1 MRDARA
7 YGDWMSFWAEAA
19 AIVYPYFLTE
29 PPTISDLVDSVR
41 RTRREEVLEKLLTWS
56 YIDLVEDLFEE
67 PHVKAH
73 VMRAGIQ
80 ADPSSAGSML
90 GIAMYCCDRFVRP
103 EDRGIPK
110 MSMGT
115 VTEAMAS
122 AARSFGAEI
131 RTGAPVKEVI
141 VEDGEARGVRL
152 ASGEEIRSFIVV
164 SNADPKRTFT
174 TLFQPDEVG
183 EDTVKRVKRWKTD
196 AGNAKFLAALKE
208 LPDLSRYLGDGYDRS
223 SITNIVLAPSVE
235 YYQQSWDDAKQGRPT
250 SCPVMDIQLPSTVE
264 PNLVRGGGH
273 VMSNWIVWEPPR
285 LKDGTWDDA
294 REEVGD
300 QIIDVLIQYAPN
312 FRDSLLDWTLQT
324 PADMETRVG
333 LTDGNICHLDQIP
346 SQLLS
351 QRQSYRTEIQN
362 FYMCG
367 SGTHP
372 SGAVTG
378 APGHNAAQAILK
390 DLQRTEV

>member
-1 MRDARA
+1 M
-7 YGDWMSFWAEAA
+7 
-19 AIVYPYFLTE
+19 
-29 PPTISDLVDSVR
+29 
-41 RTRREEVLEKLLTWS
+41 
-56 YIDLVEDLFEE
+56 
-67 PHVKAH
+67 
-73 VMRAGIQ
+73 
-80 ADPSSAGSML
+80 
-90 GIAMYCCDRFVRP
+90 
-103 EDRGIPK
+103 
-110 MSMGT
+110 
-115 VTEAMAS
+115 
-122 AARSFGAEI
+122 
-131 RTGAPVKEVI
+131 
-141 VEDGEARGVRL
+141 
-152 ASGEEIRSFIVV
+152 V

-300 QIIDVLIQYAPN
+300 QIIDVLTQYAPN

>member
-1 MRDARA
+1 M
-7 YGDWMSFWAEAA
+7 
-19 AIVYPYFLTE
+19 
-29 PPTISDLVDSVR
+29 
-41 RTRREEVLEKLLTWS
+41 
-56 YIDLVEDLFEE
+56 
-67 PHVKAH
+67 
-73 VMRAGIQ
+73 
-80 ADPSSAGSML
+80 
-90 GIAMYCCDRFVRP
+90 
-103 EDRGIPK
+103 
-110 MSMGT
+110 
-115 VTEAMAS
+115 
-122 AARSFGAEI
+122 
-131 RTGAPVKEVI
+131 
-141 VEDGEARGVRL
+141 
-152 ASGEEIRSFIVV
+152 
-164 SNADPKRTFT
+164 
-174 TLFQPDEVG
+174 
-183 EDTVKRVKRWKTD
+183 KRWKTD

-208 LPDLSRYLGDGYDRS
+208 LPDLSRSLGDGYDRS

-273 VMSNWIVWEPPR
+273 VRSNWIVWEPPR

-300 QIIDVLIQYAPN
+300 QIIDVLTQYAPN